1 MRLKHLFPCIVLLVA
16 LASCKKGSNYP
27 IIGKWQQV
35 KLRTYTQSYAGVL
48 SNDTSYLSSSF
59 NSSNYAQFNNDG
71 TCIIGL
77 FYPPGIYYLDNS
89 IAYIPTQKYNYA
101 RAGSKYVLTI
111 PKAVIDPGGFGS
123 ADTASV
129 NGNTVLIH
137 SVFDSHYNYTV
148 ADAYYSK

>member
-1 MRLKHLFPCIVLLVA
+1 MAIIGLILG
-16 LASCKKGSNYP
+16 LAACKKDNRYA
-27 IIGKWQQV
+27 IVGKWQQV
-35 KLRTYTQSYAGVL
+35 KLRTYTQSYAGVI

-77 FYPPGIYYLDNS
+77 FYIPGTEAFTS
-89 IAYIPTQKYNYA
+89 SFAYIPTQKYNYA
-101 RAGSKYVLTI
+101 KAGNKYVLTI
-111 PKAVIDPGGFGS
+111 PDAAINPGGFGS

-137 SVFDSHYNYTV
+137 YVFDTHYNY
-148 ADAYYSK
+148 AISDAYYSK